1 MSFLLCNDEVGEN
14 ADLKL
19 FTTFI
24 SSTMLLTSKQ
34 ETDSKTSISKTFATL
49 IFISGRVISLNNL
62 TYLKQEST
70 IKERISLLIII
81 VTVIKT
87 IALSNFKSLY

>member
-1 MSFLLCNDEVGEN
+1 MGEN

-24 SSTMLLTSKQ
+24 SSTMLLTLKQ